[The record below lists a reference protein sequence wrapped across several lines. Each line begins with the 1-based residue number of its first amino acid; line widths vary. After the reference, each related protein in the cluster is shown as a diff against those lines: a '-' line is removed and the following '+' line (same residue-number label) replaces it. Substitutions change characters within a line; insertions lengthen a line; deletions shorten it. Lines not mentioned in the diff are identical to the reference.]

1 MVRRMS
7 VTEFQVLRERGEPY
21 LLLDVRQPEEHAAA
35 RIDGGILIPLMDL
48 PVRLG
53 EIQPDDGVPIV
64 VYCHHG
70 VRSLKAAYF
79 LAQSGVEDVASL
91 DGGIDAWSLQIDP
104 GVPRY

>member
-1 MVRRMS
+1 MVRRLSATDLKAM
-7 VTEFQVLRERGEPY
+7 RDRGDT
-21 LLLDVRQPEEHAAA
+21 LTLIDVRQPEEYAVA
-35 RIDGGILIPLMDL
+35 RISGGVLIPMMEL

-53 EIQPDDGVPIV
+53 EIQPDDGAAVV

-79 LAQSGVEDVASL
+79 LAQSGLENVASL
-91 DGGIDAWSLQIDP
+91 EGGIEAWSLLVDP

>member
-1 MVRRMS
+1 MVRRLSATDLKAM
-7 VTEFQVLRERGEPY
+7 LDRGDP
-21 LLLDVRQPEEHAAA
+21 LTLIDVRQPEEYAVA
-35 RIDGGILIPLMDL
+35 RIEGGTLIPMMDL

-53 EIQPDDGVPIV
+53 EIQPDDGTPVV

-79 LAQSGVEDVASL
+79 LAQSGLDNVASL
-91 DGGIDAWSLQIDP
+91 DGGIDAWSQLIDP

>member
-1 MVRRMS
+1 MVRRIS
-7 VTEFQVLRERGEPY
+7 VTDLKAMRDCGEP
-21 LLLDVRQPEEHAAA
+21 LTLIDVRQPEEYALA
-35 RIDGGILIPLMDL
+35 RISGGVLIPMMEL

-53 EIQPDDGVPIV
+53 EIQPDDGTPVV

-79 LAQSGVEDVASL
+79 LAQSGLEHVASL
-91 DGGIDAWSLQIDP
+91 DGGIEAWSVLVDP

>member
-1 MVRRMS
+1 MVTRLS
-7 VTEFQVLRERGEPY
+7 VQQFQAMRDCGDPFVLI
-21 LLLDVRQPEEHAAA
+21 DVRQPGEYEVA
-35 RIDGGILIPLMDL
+35 RIDGGVLIPLMDL

-53 EIQPDDGVPIV
+53 EIQPDDGVPVV

-79 LAQSGVEDVASL
+79 LAQSGLENVASL